1 MLRKTDDS
9 RQLIIPYP
17 RPSEVKMLEGMDK
30 LQTEISDI
38 KISLGRI
45 HTDLKVLTVA
55 VQTLQIA
62 IEHLS
67 EQNH

>member
-1 MLRKTDDS
+1 MPRKTDDS

-17 RPSEVKMLEGMDK
+17 RPSEIQMLEGMDK

-38 KISLGRI
+38 KQLIGSI
-45 HTDLKVLTVA
+45 HANLKVLTVA
-55 VQTLQIA
+55 IQTLQIA